1 MDNKKDI
8 SFWNDRW
15 LDCGILKYLFSQLH
29 VLSHN
34 PASRIAEMG
43 YWNNGVWSWNL
54 GKDNNALLNY
64 IKSACFFQI
73 WKELNCISN
82 MKIKRFG
89 ILIEVGITRSSYAA
103 TFWTE
108 FFIQVYLLSILSFM
122 ERYST
127 TKN

>member
-34 PASRIAEMG
+34 PASRITEMG

-89 ILIEVGITRSSYAA
+89 ILREVGITRSSYAA